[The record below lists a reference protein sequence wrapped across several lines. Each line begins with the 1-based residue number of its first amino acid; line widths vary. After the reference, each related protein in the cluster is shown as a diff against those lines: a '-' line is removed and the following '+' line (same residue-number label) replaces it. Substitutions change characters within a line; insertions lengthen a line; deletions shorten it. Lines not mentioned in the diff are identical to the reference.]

1 MDVADCLSG
10 CCDSAEYYDHKVGAA
25 ENSHFPVERTVL
37 VAVVSTAL
45 TVVVVH
51 VVDTF
56 QMVVVNVVDTSQ
68 TVVRGAG
75 ESVIYLGF

>member
-1 MDVADCLSG
+1 M
-10 CCDSAEYYDHKVGAA
+10 
-25 ENSHFPVERTVL
+25 
-37 VAVVSTAL
+37 AVVDTSQ

-56 QMVVVNVVDTSQ
+56 QMVVVVGTSQ

-75 ESVIYLGF
+75 EAVIYLGF